1 MLICMNIKS
10 PDSKIYSTPRTLLFF
25 YAVLILLL
33 STVIFSFG
41 FVLNIP
47 ALLIVATMTLLIW
60 FVVIFISLLPR
71 TDIILQNQMHRLK
84 RGALIIFSALF
95 VIGFLVAVM
104 VSIIIPHA
112 IQNRNTSRDLRQ
124 LLTGVQRDYG
134 YNDGTILSKQAV
146 ENLLHGKNPYAH
158 ANIIEALLDYNGTYD
173 RVTPLRVG
181 SFYDVF
187 PYPTETQLQQ
197 LWDKAIQTPSTV
209 PPEIESK
216 VCYPA
221 GSFLLSAP
229 FVFLG
234 ISDIRI
240 VYAIFF
246 LAGLAYAVWIIPKKK
261 RLLFIGVALIS
272 LELWNSIFS
281 GGEMGNLYFPFLL
294 IAWLALNRNLWLS
307 AICMGI
313 AVTTKQTAWFFLPFY
328 LILLFKTYGTKKLLA
343 GMSVIVMIFVV
354 TNLPFAIGDLRLW
367 FASITSPMTDLM
379 FPNGMG
385 LITLVASG
393 VVKLRSSLP
402 FTALEAVTFI
412 AAIVWYFKYCRRYPQ
427 TGLILAILP
436 LFFAWRS
443 IFPYFFYVDI
453 IALAYIMVNEADVLQ
468 KTLPGAGPS
477 DNKPEISVSAVK

>member
-1 MLICMNIKS
+1 MNIKS
-10 PDSKIYSTPRTLLFF
+10 PGIKIYSTPRTLLFF

-47 ALLIVATMTLLIW
+47 ALLITATLTLLIW
-60 FVVIFISLLPR
+60 FIVIFVSLLPR
-71 TDIILQNQMHRLK
+71 TDVILQNRMPMLK
-84 RGALIIFSALF
+84 RGASIIFSALF
-95 VIGFLVAVM
+95 VIGVLVAVT
-104 VSIIIPHA
+104 VGIIIPHA
-112 IQNRNTSRDLRQ
+112 IQNKNTSRDLRQ

-158 ANIIEALLDYNGTYD
+158 ANIIEALMDYNGTYD

-187 PYPTETQLQQ
+187 PYPTEAQLQQ
-197 LWDKAIQTPSTV
+197 LWNKAIQTPSQV
-209 PPEIESK
+209 PPEIESR

-221 GSFLLSAP
+221 GSFLLAAP
-229 FVFLG
+229 LVFLG

-246 LAGLAYAVWIIPKKK
+246 LAGLVYAVWIIPKTK
-261 RLLFIGVALIS
+261 RLLFIGVAFIS

-294 IAWLALNRNLWLS
+294 IAWLALNRNLWVS
-307 AICMGI
+307 VICMGI
-313 AVTTKQTAWFFLPFY
+313 AITTKQTAWFFLPFY
-328 LILLFKTYGTKKLLA
+328 LILLFKTHGTKKLLA
-343 GMSVIVMIFVV
+343 GTSVIAAIFVV
-354 TNLPFAIGDLRLW
+354 TNLPFALGDLRLW

-402 FTALEAVTFI
+402 FTALEAIAFI

-427 TGLILAILP
+427 TGLILAVFP

-443 IFPYFFYVDI
+443 IFPYFFYVDL
-453 IALAYIMVNEADVLQ
+453 IALAYIMVNEGNLPQ
-468 KTLPGAGPS
+468 KVGPEAGAANPVVVVG
-477 DNKPEISVSAVK
+477 

>member
-1 MLICMNIKS
+1 
-10 PDSKIYSTPRTLLFF
+10 
-25 YAVLILLL
+25 
-33 STVIFSFG
+33 
-41 FVLNIP
+41 
-47 ALLIVATMTLLIW
+47 
-60 FVVIFISLLPR
+60 
-71 TDIILQNQMHRLK
+71 MHRLK

-234 ISDIRI
+234 ISD
-240 VYAIFF
+240 
-246 LAGLAYAVWIIPKKK
+246 G
-261 RLLFIGVALIS
+261 GVSICGMDNTEEETTFVHRSCAHQS
-272 LELWNSIFS
+272 GTLE
-281 GGEMGNLYFPFLL
+281 
-294 IAWLALNRNLWLS
+294 
-307 AICMGI
+307 
-313 AVTTKQTAWFFLPFY
+313 FY
-328 LILLFKTYGTKKLLA
+328 LF
-343 GMSVIVMIFVV
+343 
-354 TNLPFAIGDLRLW
+354 
-367 FASITSPMTDLM
+367 
-379 FPNGMG
+379 
-385 LITLVASG
+385 
-393 VVKLRSSLP
+393 
-402 FTALEAVTFI
+402 
-412 AAIVWYFKYCRRYPQ
+412 RR
-427 TGLILAILP
+427 
-436 LFFAWRS
+436 
-443 IFPYFFYVDI
+443 
-453 IALAYIMVNEADVLQ
+453 
-468 KTLPGAGPS
+468 
-477 DNKPEISVSAVK
+477 